1 MFEAGIPLWW
11 VERQTLGAAAEG
23 ISRDKLYADCLIER
37 HHGDDRDRVTSAQL
51 TLLYMNI
58 CTSIDDEAHGLGGSR
73 IRLGHAELAMR
84 AILGCPTLDRAISA
98 MSRFYSLA
106 SSPVRFALH
115 LEADDAVLAV
125 HCENRRN
132 DESPRFLEDCYLS
145 FTFMLLSQFL
155 GYALPLRS
163 VDTRDFEHVNLNAR
177 HWATRSPV
185 RLAAASA
192 LRMPLPTLSLL
203 RGAASADHDYRHLMR
218 SWVAFVERDMI
229 PAVFGETGRAGLS
242 VSNLARE
249 AGVSPST
256 LRRRMQRDHGGFRE
270 ARRQAMIHSGL
281 ALLRNDHHS
290 VDAVAVQ
297 LGYSDARSFRR
308 FIKNATGRTPEEIRA
323 GLEIA
328 SWAAPNQL
336 VHQRIDELAERMSR

>member
-1 MFEAGIPLWW
+1 MPEAGIPLWW

-23 ISRDKLYADCLIER
+23 ISRDKLYTNCLIER
-37 HHGDDRDRVTSAQL
+37 RHGDDRDRVTSAQL

-84 AILGCPTLDRAISA
+84 AILGCPTIERAIAA
-98 MSRFYSLA
+98 MTRLYNLT
-106 SSPVRFALH
+106 SSPVRFALR
-115 LEADDAVLAV
+115 LDGEDALLVV
-125 HCENRRN
+125 HCENRNN
-132 DESPRFLEDCYLS
+132 DTSPRFLEDCYLS
-145 FTFMLLSQFL
+145 FAFMLLSHFL

-163 VDTRDFEHVNLNAR
+163 VDTRDLEHVNLNTR

-185 RLAAASA
+185 RLAEISA
-192 LRMPLPTLSLL
+192 LRMPLPTLSLS
-203 RGAASADHDYRHLMR
+203 RGRDSADHDYRHLMR
-218 SWVAFVERDMI
+218 SWVAFVEQDMLPTTI
-229 PAVFGETGRAGLS
+229 GKTGGTKLS
-242 VSNLARE
+242 VSSLAQA

-270 ARRQAMIHSGL
+270 ARRQTIIRSGL
-281 ALLRNDHHS
+281 SLLRNDQHS
-290 VDAVAVQ
+290 VDAIAVQ

-328 SWAAPNQL
+328 SWATPNLL
-336 VHQRIDELAERMSR
+336 VHQRIDELAERMSS

>member
-23 ISRDKLYADCLIER
+23 ISRDRLYDDCLIHR

-73 IRLGHAELAMR
+73 IRLGHGELAMR
-84 AILGCPTLDRAISA
+84 AILGCPTLDRAIAA
-98 MSRFYSLA
+98 MTRLYNLT

-115 LEADDAVLAV
+115 LEADDAVLIV
-125 HCENRRN
+125 HCEDRKS
-132 DESPRFLEDCYLS
+132 DTEPRFLEDCYLS
-145 FTFMLLSQFL
+145 FTFMLLSHFL
-155 GYALPLRS
+155 GYALPLRA
-163 VDTRDFEHVNLNAR
+163 VETRDFEHVNLNTR

-185 RLAAASA
+185 HLAAASA
-192 LRMPLPTLSLL
+192 LRMPLSTLSLL
-203 RGAASADHDYRHLMR
+203 RGAASADNDYRHLMR
-218 SWVAFVERDMI
+218 SWVAFVEQDMI
-229 PAVFGETGRAGLS
+229 PAAFGEPGAVGLS

-270 ARRQAMIHSGL
+270 ARRQAMIRSGL

-308 FIKNATGRTPEEIRA
+308 FIKNATGCTPEEIRA
-323 GLEIA
+323 GLELA
-328 SWAAPNQL
+328 SWATPNQL

>member
-23 ISRDKLYADCLIER
+23 ISRDKLYDNCLIER
-37 HHGDDRDRVTSAQL
+37 RHGDDRDRVSSAQL

-84 AILGCPTLDRAISA
+84 AILGCPTLDRAIAA
-98 MSRFYSLA
+98 MTRLYNLT

-115 LEADDAVLAV
+115 MEGDDAVLVV
-125 HCENRRN
+125 HCENRKY
-132 DESPRFLEDCYLS
+132 DTAPPFLEDCYAS
-145 FTFMLLSQFL
+145 FAFMLLSHFL

-163 VDTRDFEHVNLNAR
+163 VDTRDFDHVNLNSR

-185 RLAAASA
+185 RLAAATA
-192 LRMPLPTLSLL
+192 LRMPRSTLPLL
-203 RGAASADHDYRHLMR
+203 RGADSADHDYRHLMR
-218 SWVAFVERDMI
+218 SWVGFVEQDMF
-229 PAVFGETGRAGLS
+229 PVAFGDPGAITLS
-242 VSNLARE
+242 VSSLARE

-270 ARRQAMIHSGL
+270 ARRQAMVRSGL
-281 ALLRNDHHS
+281 ALLRNGRHS
-290 VDAVAVQ
+290 VDAIAVQ

-308 FIKNATGRTPEEIRA
+308 FIKNTTGRTPEEIRA
-323 GLEIA
+323 GLEFA
-328 SWAAPNQL
+328 SWATPNQL